1 MKIEKRI
8 EYWKK
13 LRELIIDLYKEE
25 YFKKDQPAYAT
36 WLTLVD
42 VEIGRLEFLKE
53 EKGEE

>member
-1 MKIEKRI
+1 METNKKI

-13 LRELIIDLYKEE
+13 LRELIINLYIGK
-25 YFKKDQPAYAT
+25 YFKKDQLSYAT

>member
-1 MKIEKRI
+1 METNKKI

-13 LRELIIDLYKEE
+13 LRELIINLYIGK
-25 YFKKDQPAYAT
+25 YFKKDQLSYAT

-42 VEIGRLEFLKE
+42 VEIRRLEFLKE